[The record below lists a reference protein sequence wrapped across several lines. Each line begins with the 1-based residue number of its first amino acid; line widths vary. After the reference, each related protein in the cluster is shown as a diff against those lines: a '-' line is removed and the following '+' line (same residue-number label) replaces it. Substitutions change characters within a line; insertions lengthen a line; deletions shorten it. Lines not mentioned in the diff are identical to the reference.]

1 MKKIYAFLAA
11 ALMSVSMFAAKD
23 VVPSDAVLQNY
34 YEAGQLCVCVYV
46 PDSMNCSDVVFVGTY
61 NRDANDGW
69 ITDVNTLAKFEPV
82 EGYDGWY
89 VVAVDD
95 ETPADFQDK
104 GIQGKPVIL
113 DQNGTF
119 NWQYQIGAGTVIRG
133 GAQIVAGQYSG
144 EVDIINYSKASPNVY
159 TIDALKSGNP
169 CTAVFHNYTV
179 TVISDGCEG
188 LAVPFLIGSMTNW
201 TFQQMQ
207 VNVEK
212 TMELG
217 APVYYYNFKCAEG
230 MEYQITSG
238 LMDLTGA
245 IVAQPDWIEEAYLQK
260 LVDDVWVRYPGVS
273 GDNQLTGTDAEI
285 TFDVRQEDLRWARCA
300 EIIPEDPYT
309 VNVTLT
315 APAGA
320 PAAGID
326 IIGSFDGWTGIL
338 MTLENGKYTASV
350 IATPSQE
357 FKFREA
363 GTWENEIMIADE
375 TVEGGWKEFPNTQF
389 QSVWELT
396 DVEFVANITLDLSN
410 PAMYTWKVVNPNEG
424 IEEVV
429 LTEQAQKVI
438 VDGVLYI
445 VRDNKMFNVQ
455 GTQVR

>member
-34 YEAGQLCVCVYV
+34 YEQGQLCVCIFV
-46 PDSMNCSDVVFVGTY
+46 PAEMACSDVVFVGTY
-61 NRDANDGW
+61 NRDAADGW
-69 ITDVNTLAKFEPV
+69 ITDVNTLAKFEAV

-95 ETPADFQDK
+95 ETAADFQDK
-104 GIQGKPVIL
+104 GIQGKPVVL

-119 NWQYQIGAGTVIRG
+119 NWQYQVGAATKIRG
-133 GAQIVAGQYSG
+133 GVEIVSGAYAGEIDLIHYTK
-144 EVDIINYSKASPNVY
+144 DAPNVF
-159 TIDALKSGNP
+159 TIDALKGGNP
-169 CTAVFHNYTV
+169 CTAIYHNYTI

-188 LAVPFLIGSMTNW
+188 FAVPYLIGSMTDW
-201 TFQQMQ
+201 GFQQMQ

-212 TMELG
+212 TQELG

-230 MEYQITSG
+230 MEYQVVSG
-238 LMDLTGA
+238 LMGA
-245 IVAQPDWIEEAYLQK
+245 DGTIAAEPAWSDETYLQK
-260 LVDDVWVRYPGVS
+260 LVDDVWVRMPGVS
-273 GDNQLTGTDAEI
+273 GDNQLTGTEAEI
-285 TFDVRQEDLRWARCA
+285 LIDVRAADLRWARCA
-300 EIIPEDPYT
+300 APEDAFE
-309 VNVTLT
+309 VAVSLI

-320 PAAGID
+320 PAAGVD
-326 IIGSFDGWTGIL
+326 IIGSFDGWTGMA
-338 MTLENGKYTASV
+338 MTLANGVYTATVS
-350 IATPSQE
+350 ATPSQV

-363 GTWENEIMIADE
+363 GTWDNEILIADAAA
-375 TVEGGWKEFPNTQF
+375 EGGWKGFPDTQF
-389 QSVWELT
+389 QSVWEPAAEEGKM
-396 DVEFVANITLDLSN
+396 VITLDLSD
-410 PAMYTWKVVNPNEG
+410 PTMYAWKVPFEEG

>member
-34 YEAGQLCVCVYV
+34 YEQGQLCVCIFV
-46 PDSMNCSDVVFVGTY
+46 PAEMACSDVVFVGTY
-61 NRDANDGW
+61 NRDAADGW
-69 ITDVNTLAKFEPV
+69 ITDVNTLAKFEAV

-95 ETPADFQDK
+95 ETAADFQDK
-104 GIQGKPVIL
+104 GIQGKPVVL

-119 NWQYQIGAGTVIRG
+119 NWQYQVGAATKIRG
-133 GAQIVAGQYSG
+133 GVEIVSGAYAGEIDLIHYTK
-144 EVDIINYSKASPNVY
+144 DAPNVF
-159 TIDALKSGNP
+159 TIDALKGGNP
-169 CTAVFHNYTV
+169 CTAIYHNYTI

-188 LAVPFLIGSMTNW
+188 FAVPYLIGSMTDW
-201 TFQQMQ
+201 GFQQMQ

-212 TMELG
+212 TQELG

-230 MEYQITSG
+230 MEYQVVSG
-238 LMDLTGA
+238 LMGA
-245 IVAQPDWIEEAYLQK
+245 DGTIAAEPAWSDESYLQK
-260 LVDDVWVRYPGVS
+260 LVDDVWVRMPGVS
-273 GDNQLTGTDAEI
+273 GDNQLTGTEAEI
-285 TFDVRQEDLRWARCA
+285 LIDVRAADLRWARCA
-300 EIIPEDPYT
+300 APEDAFE
-309 VNVTLT
+309 VAVSLI

-320 PAAGID
+320 PAAGVD
-326 IIGSFDGWTGIL
+326 IIGSFDGWTGMA
-338 MTLENGKYTASV
+338 MTLANGVYTATVS
-350 IATPSQE
+350 ATPSQV

-363 GTWENEIMIADE
+363 GTWDNEILIADAAA
-375 TVEGGWKEFPNTQF
+375 EGGWKGFPDTQF
-389 QSVWELT
+389 QSVWEPAAEEGKM
-396 DVEFVANITLDLSN
+396 VITLDLSD
-410 PAMYTWKVVNPNEG
+410 PTMYAWKVPFEEG

>member
-34 YEAGQLCVCVYV
+34 YEQGQLCVCIFV
-46 PDSMNCSDVVFVGTY
+46 PAEMACSDVVFVGTY
-61 NRDANDGW
+61 NRDASDGW
-69 ITDVNTLAKFEPV
+69 ITDVNTLAKFEAV

-95 ETPADFQDK
+95 ETAADFQDK
-104 GIQGKPVIL
+104 GIQGKPVVL

-119 NWQYQIGAGTVIRG
+119 NWQYQVGAATKIRG
-133 GAQIVAGQYSG
+133 GVEIVSGAYAGEIDLIHYTK
-144 EVDIINYSKASPNVY
+144 DAPNVY
-159 TIDALKSGNP
+159 TIDALKGGNP
-169 CTAVFHNYTV
+169 CTAIYHNYTI

-188 LAVPFLIGSMTNW
+188 FAVPYLVGSMTDW
-201 TFQQMQ
+201 GFQQMQ

-212 TMELG
+212 TQELG

-230 MEYQITSG
+230 MEYQVVSG
-238 LMDLTGA
+238 LMGA
-245 IVAQPDWIEEAYLQK
+245 DGTIAVEPEWTSGNAYLQK
-260 LVDDVWVRYPGVS
+260 LVDDVWVRIPGVS
-273 GDNQLTGTDAEI
+273 GDNQLTGTEAEI
-285 TFDVRQEDLRWARCA
+285 LIDVREADLRWARCA
-300 EIIPEDPYT
+300 APEDAFE
-309 VNVTLT
+309 VAVSLI

-320 PAAGID
+320 PAAGVD
-326 IIGSFDGWTGIL
+326 IIGSFDDWTGSV
-338 MTLENGKYTASV
+338 MTLANGVYTATVS
-350 IATPSQE
+350 ATPSQV

-363 GTWENEIMIADE
+363 GTWDNEILIADAAA
-375 TVEGGWKEFPNTQF
+375 EGGWKGFPDTQF
-389 QSVWELT
+389 QSVWEPAAEEGKM
-396 DVEFVANITLDLSN
+396 VINLDLSD
-410 PAMYTWKVVNPNEG
+410 PTMYAWKVPFEEG

>member
-34 YEAGQLCVCVYV
+34 YEAGQLCVCVFV
-46 PDSMNCSDVVFVGTY
+46 PAEMACSEIVFVGTY
-61 NRDANDGW
+61 NRDASDGW
-69 ITDVNTLAKFEPV
+69 ITDVNTLAKFEAV

-113 DQNGTF
+113 DQNGEF

-133 GAQIVAGQYSG
+133 GAQIVAGQYGG

-169 CTAVFHNYTV
+169 CTAVYHNYTV
-179 TVISDGCEG
+179 TVITDGCDG

-207 VNVEK
+207 VNAEK
-212 TMELG
+212 SVELG
-217 APVYYYNFKCAEG
+217 AGVYYATFKCAEG
-230 MEYQITSG
+230 MEYQVVSG
-238 LMDLTGA
+238 LMDLTGE
-245 IVAQPDWIEEAYLQK
+245 IIAQPAWSDESYLQK

-273 GDNQLTGTDAEI
+273 GDNQLTGTEAEI
-285 TFDVRQEDLRWARCA
+285 TFDVREADLRWARCA
-300 EIIPEDPYT
+300 APEDAFE
-309 VNVTLT
+309 VAVSLI

-320 PAAGID
+320 PAAGVD
-326 IIGSFDGWTGIL
+326 IIGSFDGWTGSV
-338 MTLENGKYTASV
+338 MTLANGVYTATVS
-350 IATPSQE
+350 ATASQV

-363 GTWENEIMIADE
+363 GTWDNEILIADAE
-375 TVEGGWKEFPNTQF
+375 AEGGWKGFPDTQF
-389 QSVWELT
+389 QSVWEPAAEEGKM
-396 DVEFVANITLDLSN
+396 VINLDLSD
-410 PAMYTWKVVNPNEG
+410 PTMYAWKVPFEEG

>member
-1 MKKIYAFLAA
+1 
-11 ALMSVSMFAAKD
+11 
-23 VVPSDAVLQNY
+23 
-34 YEAGQLCVCVYV
+34 
-46 PDSMNCSDVVFVGTY
+46 
-61 NRDANDGW
+61 
-69 ITDVNTLAKFEPV
+69 
-82 EGYDGWY
+82 
-89 VVAVDD
+89 
-95 ETPADFQDK
+95 
-104 GIQGKPVIL
+104 
-113 DQNGTF
+113 
-119 NWQYQIGAGTVIRG
+119 
-133 GAQIVAGQYSG
+133 
-144 EVDIINYSKASPNVY
+144 VY

-320 PAAGID
+320 PAAGVD
-326 IIGSFDGWTGIL
+326 IVGDFDGWAGTL

-350 IATPSQE
+350 IATSSQA

-363 GTWENEIMIADE
+363 GDTEWKNEIMIADE
-375 TVEGGWKEFPNTQF
+375 TVEGGWKEHSNTSF
-389 QSVWELT
+389 GSVWEPAT
-396 DVEFVANITLDLSN
+396 EEGKMVINLDLSN
-410 PAMYTWKVVNPNEG
+410 PALYKWKVVNPNEG

>member
-34 YEAGQLCVCVYV
+34 YDEGQLCVCIFV
-46 PDSMNCSDVVFVGTY
+46 PAEMACSDVVFVGTY
-61 NRDANDGW
+61 NRDASDGW
-69 ITDVNTLAKFEPV
+69 ITDVNTLAKFEAV

-95 ETPADFQDK
+95 ETAADFQDK
-104 GIQGKPVIL
+104 GIQGKPVVL

-119 NWQYQIGAGTVIRG
+119 NWQYQVGAATKIRG
-133 GAQIVAGQYSG
+133 GVEIVSGAYAGEIDLIHYTK
-144 EVDIINYSKASPNVY
+144 DAPNVF
-159 TIDALKSGNP
+159 TIDALKGGNP
-169 CTAVFHNYTV
+169 CTAVYHNYTV

-188 LAVPFLIGSMTNW
+188 FAVPYLIGSMTDW
-201 TFQQMQ
+201 GFQQMQ

-212 TMELG
+212 TQELG

-230 MEYQITSG
+230 MEYQVVSG
-238 LMDLTGA
+238 LMGA
-245 IVAQPDWIEEAYLQK
+245 DGTIAAEPAWSDESYLQK
-260 LVDDVWVRYPGVS
+260 LVDDVWVRMPGVS
-273 GDNQLTGTDAEI
+273 GDNQLTGTEAEI
-285 TFDVRQEDLRWARCA
+285 LIDVREADLRWARCA
-300 EIIPEDPYT
+300 APEDAFE
-309 VNVTLT
+309 VAVSLI

-320 PAAGID
+320 PAAGVD
-326 IIGSFDGWTGIL
+326 IIGSFDGWTGMA
-338 MTLENGKYTASV
+338 MTLANGVYTATVS
-350 IATPSQE
+350 ATPSQV

-363 GTWENEIMIADE
+363 GTWDNEILIADAAA
-375 TVEGGWKEFPNTQF
+375 EGGWKGFPDTQF
-389 QSVWELT
+389 QSVWEPAAEEGKY
-396 DVEFVANITLDLSN
+396 VIVLDLSD
-410 PAMYTWKVVNPNEG
+410 PTMYAWKVPFEEG